1 MYTIL
6 VVDDEAIVCQGI
18 KEYLELSDLSITQV
32 LTASNGYEAL
42 DYLRIESIDLV
53 LTDIQMDG
61 MNGIELMESIL
72 SEKPDIPVVVI
83 SAHDEFEY
91 AQQCI
96 RLGARDYLIKPVQL
110 SQLTEVVGAEL
121 SNRHKK
127 YKRLLEESLKLKFS
141 MTGMLSLRSY
151 ILNEVIAGSLDKADD
166 YLFIFEQIGLK
177 FEGPYY
183 LLLVTELSWGRSG
196 AEGKTIQKLRD
207 RNLLKYAT
215 VNIIEETL
223 ADWNAVAF
231 YGQGNQI
238 ITILQ
243 FSEADY
249 TGRDQENVA
258 KMNLIGKKIVAHIQT
273 YLHLEAVVGISSL
286 RLGLQNLPESYRDSA
301 KAVKW
306 HALYDNHRVFYA
318 EDFSMKE
325 ASIQVNWQEKT
336 EQLAQKMR
344 TGKSLESIQEDIQRF
359 ISDISPVFDS
369 DDSTAGIPLS
379 IAYRIYTVLLE
390 MKETIG
396 DKYKELDPI
405 VYFLFPLSGT
415 QIKHRLHAFLLEAAE
430 LVHASMADQD
440 QAIIQQSIVYI
451 RRNYRN
457 KGLKIQDIADHVHL
471 SPNYLSY
478 LFKQIVGE
486 TVWEFV
492 TRLRLEEAR
501 HLLINTP
508 KKRYEIADEV
518 GYESP
523 EHFSRVFKRYYG
535 ESPNSV
541 RSE

>member
-18 KEYLELSDLSITQV
+18 KEFLEISDLSITQV
-32 LTASNGYEAL
+32 LIASNGYEAL
-42 DYLRIESIDLV
+42 DYLRMESIDLV

-110 SQLTEVVGAEL
+110 SQLTKVVGAEL
-121 SNRHKK
+121 SNRDKK

-151 ILNEVIAGSLDKADD
+151 ILNEVIAGSLEKSDD

-196 AEGKTIQKLRD
+196 AEEEVIQKLRD

-238 ITILQ
+238 ITIMQ
-243 FSEADY
+243 FSEADHKE
-249 TGRDQENVA
+249 RDQEHVA
-258 KMNLIGKKIVAHIQT
+258 KMNLIGKKIVTHIQS
-273 YLHLEAVVGISSL
+273 YLHLKAVVGISSI
-286 RLGLQNLPESYRDSA
+286 RPGLHTLPESYRDSV

-306 HALYDNHRVFYA
+306 HALYDNHNVFYA
-318 EDFSMKE
+318 EDFSLKE
-325 ASIQVNWQEKT
+325 ASGQVNWQEKT
-336 EQLAQKMR
+336 EQLAQRIR
-344 TGKSLESIQEDIQRF
+344 TGKKLEGVQEDIQCF
-359 ISDISPVFDS
+359 ISEISPVFDS
-369 DDSTAGIPLS
+369 NDSTAGIPLS
-379 IAYRIYTVLLE
+379 IAYRVYTVLLE

-396 DKYKELDPI
+396 EKYRELDPI
-405 VYFLFPLSGT
+405 LYFRFPLTGSE
-415 QIKHRLHAFLLEAAE
+415 IKDRLCAFLAEAAE
-430 LVHASMADQD
+430 LILASLADRD
-440 QAIIQQSIVYI
+440 QAIVQQSVGYI
-451 RRNYRN
+451 RLNFRN
-457 KGLKIQDIADHVHL
+457 KGLKIQDIADSVHL

-501 HLLINTP
+501 YLLVSTP

>member
-1 MYTIL
+1 MYTVL

-18 KEYLELSDLSITQV
+18 KEFLEMSNLSISQV
-32 LTASNGYEAL
+32 WTASNGYEAL
-42 DYLRIESIDLV
+42 DYLRMESIDLV

-72 SEKPDIPVVVI
+72 AEKPDIPVVVI
-83 SAHDEFEY
+83 SAHDQFEY
-91 AQQCI
+91 AQKCI

-110 SQLTEVVGAEL
+110 PQLIQVVGTEL
-121 SNRHKK
+121 SERHEK
-127 YKRLLEESLKLKFS
+127 YRRLMEESLKLKFS

-151 ILNEVIAGSLDKADD
+151 ILNEVITGSLENADD

-177 FEGPYY
+177 LEGPYY
-183 LLLVTELSWGRSG
+183 LVLVIELSWERPGEERG
-196 AEGKTIQKLRD
+196 TINSLRD

-215 VNIIEETL
+215 INIIEETL

-238 ITILQ
+238 VTILQ
-243 FSEADY
+243 MHESDY
-249 TGRDQENVA
+249 AERRTENIS
-258 KMNLIGKKIVAHIQT
+258 KLNLIGKTLVTNIQG
-273 YLHLEAVVGISSL
+273 YLHIEAVVGISPI
-286 RLGLQNLPESYRDSA
+286 RLGLAVLPESYREAA

-306 HALYDNHRVFYA
+306 HALYENHNVFYA
-318 EDFSMKE
+318 EDFSLKE
-325 ASIQVNWQEKT
+325 ASVSVNWQEKT
-336 EQLAQKMR
+336 EQWI
-344 TGKSLESIQEDIQRF
+344 ESIKTRKKIEEIQGTIHRF
-359 ISDISPVFDS
+359 ISDISPIFEDN
-369 DDSTAGIPLS
+369 DTTAGIPLS
-379 IAYRIYTVLLE
+379 IAYRVYTTLLE
-390 MKETIG
+390 MKEIVG
-396 DKYKELDPI
+396 DRYKVLEPI
-405 VYFLFPLSGT
+405 LFFQFPLSGIE
-415 QIKHRLHAFLLEAAE
+415 IKNRLADFLTEAAE
-430 LVHASMADQD
+430 LIHSSMADQD
-440 QAIIQQSIVYI
+440 QAIIQQSITFI

-478 LFKQIVGE
+478 LFKQIVAE

-501 HLLINTP
+501 QLLLNTH

-535 ESPNSV
+535 ESPNAV
-541 RSE
+541 RE